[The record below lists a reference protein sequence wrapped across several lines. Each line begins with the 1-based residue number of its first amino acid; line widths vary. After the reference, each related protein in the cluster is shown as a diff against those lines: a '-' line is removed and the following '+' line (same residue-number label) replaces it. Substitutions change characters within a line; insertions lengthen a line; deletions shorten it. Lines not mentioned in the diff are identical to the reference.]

1 VKARDVLTA
10 LRRHHDR
17 LTQPWVVLREAF
29 GIDALAISQSRT
41 NNFRRIAY
49 EVKVSRGDFYRELD
63 RWPRK
68 AAAGLRLAHQFVFV
82 VPEGMLGPEDM
93 RRDARGQLR
102 LAGTRRRRLWVPP
115 EAGLMEVNEDR
126 VCRMRLR
133 APITEAP
140 AWSDQETAYLV
151 AYAHR
156 PGVIATAEWKALSLQ
171 QELSHAE
178 QMKQQAAATTEK
190 ARARLRELGPVLVQ
204 PGSRWR
210 VPGRWAPPVP
220 RADAPGR
227 FRWDDGP
234 VDCEVIELR
243 PSKYS
248 GEAVVRLRRADGLA
262 EHAEDGWPH
271 GVALDQFLLECDRLE
286 RDGEVVPLRRSS

>member
-63 RWPRK
+63 RWPCK

-82 VPEGMLGPEDM
+82 VPEGMLGPDDM

-156 PGVIATAEWKALSLQ
+156 PGVIATAEWNAVNLRR
-171 QELSHAE
+171 ELELAE
-178 QMKQQAAATTEK
+178 DMKRRAAEAMEK
-190 ARARLRELGPVLVQ
+190 ARTRLVEVGPLLVR

-210 VPGRWAPPVP
+210 VPGGWAPPVP

-248 GEAVVRLRRADGLA
+248 GQPDVRLRRVDGLA

>member
-1 VKARDVLTA
+1 VTTRDVLTA
-10 LRRHHDR
+10 LRRHHER
-17 LTQPWVVLREAF
+17 MTAPWVLLREAF

-63 RWPRK
+63 RWPSK

-133 APITEAP
+133 APITDAP
-140 AWSDQETAYLV
+140 AWSDRETAYLV

-171 QELSHAE
+171 RELSHAE
-178 QMKQQAAATTEK
+178 QMKQQAVEVHDK
-190 ARARLRELGPVLVQ
+190 ARRRLRELGPVLVQ
-204 PGSRWR
+204 PGSRWM
-210 VPGRWAPPVP
+210 VPGRWAPPVETD
-220 RADAPGR
+220 RK
-227 FRWDDGP
+227 RWDGGL
-234 VDCEVIELR
+234 VECEVLAVR
-243 PSKYS
+243 PSKYAAGAMS
-248 GEAVVRLRRADGLA
+248 VRLRRMDGCG
-262 EHAEDGWPH
+262 EHPEEGWPH
-271 GVALDQFLLECDRLE
+271 GVPLDEFLLEADRVQ
-286 RDGEVVPLRRSS
+286 RPGGVVALRRSS